1 MRECQLKTPSFH
13 CSRYHVEASCAHSSG
28 LVRHEDWGITTNE
41 RVLLCVRGGSRAGRL
56 DHRDRLIPHALGLNL
71 TFEDSLQGSSF

>member
-13 CSRYHVEASCAHSSG
+13 CSHYHAEASCAHSRG

-41 RVLLCVRGGSRAGRL
+41 RVLFYAFAAAHEPGDWASATVLSRPL
-56 DHRDRLIPHALGLNL
+56 WD
-71 TFEDSLQGSSF
+71 